1 MPGEPS
7 RPVNVLFVCIG
18 NSCRSQMA
26 EALAN
31 HLGRG
36 KVRASSAGSRPLG
49 YILPHTA
56 EVLAEKGISLDGQ
69 WSKGIGEVPVDDMDY
84 VVSMG
89 CEVSCPVPLGF
100 KGRVVEWSVP
110 DPYSHDL
117 EFFRSVRGLIEENV
131 KSLLA
136 SLALGEEEG
145 RSTEPRKSGSKQE

>member
-7 RPVNVLFVCIG
+7 RPINVLFVCIG

-49 YILPHTA
+49 HILPETA
-56 EVLAEKGISLDGQ
+56 EVLTEKGISLDGQ
-69 WSKGIGEVPVDDMDY
+69 WSKGINEVPVNDMDY

-100 KGRVVEWSVP
+100 KGQVMEWNIP

-117 EFFRSVRGLIEENV
+117 EFFRSVRDLIEENV
-131 KSLLA
+131 RSLLA
-136 SLALGEEEG
+136 SLVLGEEEA
-145 RSTEPRKSGSKQE
+145 RSTEARKSSSKQG

>member
-49 YILPHTA
+49 YILPQTA

-136 SLALGEEEG
+136 SLALGEGEG
-145 RSTEPRKSGSKQE
+145 RSTEPRKSSSKQE

>member
-7 RPVNVLFVCIG
+7 RSINVLFVCIG

-36 KVRASSAGSRPLG
+36 KVRALSAGSRPLG
-49 YILPHTA
+49 YILPQTA
-56 EVLAEKGISLDGQ
+56 EVLAEKGIPLDGQ
-69 WSKGIGEVPVDDMDY
+69 WSKGIDEVPVDDMDY

-100 KGRVVEWSVP
+100 KGRVVEWDVP

-117 EFFRSVRGLIEENV
+117 EFFRSVRDLIEENV
-131 KSLLA
+131 RSLLA
-136 SLALGEEEG
+136 SLALDAWRDTAYG
-145 RSTEPRKSGSKQE
+145 RHQ

>member
-1 MPGEPS
+1 MPGEPP

-31 HLGRG
+31 HLGQG

-49 YILPHTA
+49 YILPQTA
-56 EVLAEKGISLDGQ
+56 EALAEKGISLDGQ

-100 KGRVVEWSVP
+100 KGQVMEWNIS

-117 EFFRSVRGLIEENV
+117 EFFRSVRDLIEENV
-131 KSLLA
+131 RSLLT
-136 SLALGEEEG
+136 SLVLGEEQG
-145 RSTEPRKSGSKQE
+145 RSREPRKSGSKQE

>member
-7 RPVNVLFVCIG
+7 RPINVLFVCIG

-49 YILPHTA
+49 YILPQTA

-69 WSKGIGEVPVDDMDY
+69 WSKGIDEVPVDDMDY

-100 KGRVVEWSVP
+100 KGQVMEWNIP

-117 EFFRSVRGLIEENV
+117 EFFRSVRDLIEENV
-131 KSLLA
+131 RSLLT
-136 SLALGEEEG
+136 SLVLGEEQG
-145 RSTEPRKSGSKQE
+145 RSREPRKSGSKQE

>member
-7 RPVNVLFVCIG
+7 RPINVLFVCIG

-36 KVRASSAGSRPLG
+36 KVCASSAGSRPLG
-49 YILPHTA
+49 YILPQTA

-84 VVSMG
+84 VVTMG

-100 KGRVVEWSVP
+100 KGKVIEWNVP

-131 KSLLA
+131 RSLLA

-145 RSTEPRKSGSKQE
+145 RSTEPRKSSSKQE